1 MPTQDKNSTRYA
13 HRHQRAVAA
22 AAAVFADKGF
32 HGASTRDIAEK
43 LGIQQG
49 SLYYYFKSKE
59 AALEEVCLTA
69 LRDYVSH
76 IESIASQPHK
86 LEVKLQAAIAA
97 HLATYKHNNEAMK
110 VHNEQRLYLPRERR
124 KQLNALGSRYRQQLE
139 GIFCEGVSSGQLR
152 EDIDCHFTALSLIG
166 LCNYWGIQLLRNTP
180 LKTED
185 VTVKCVDIMLH
196 GCLARRTGIPDTD
209 TQTDT
214 QVN

>member
-1 MPTQDKNSTRYA
+1 MQTTDKPTTRYT
-13 HRHQRAVAA
+13 HRHERAVAA
-22 AAAVFADKGF
+22 AAAIFADKGY

-69 LRDYVSH
+69 LRGYVSD
-76 IESIASQPHK
+76 IESIAHQPGEVERK
-86 LEVKLQAAIAA
+86 LKTAIAA
-97 HLATYKHNNEAMK
+97 HLATYEHNNEAMK
-110 VHNEQRLYLPRERR
+110 VHNEQRLYLPKERR
-124 KQLNALGSRYRQQLE
+124 KELNMLGSRYRQQLE

-152 EDIDCHFTALSLIG
+152 KDIDCHFTALSLIG
-166 LCNYWGIQLLRNTP
+166 LCNYWGAQLLRNPTLRP
-180 LKTED
+180 ED
-185 VTVKCVDIMLH
+185 VTENCADILLH
-196 GCLARRTGIPDTD
+196 GCLARKAATSDIE

>member
-1 MPTQDKNSTRYA
+1 MQTPDKPTTRYV
-13 HRHQRAVAA
+13 HRHERAVAA

-59 AALEEVCLTA
+59 AALEEVCLSA

-76 IESIASQPHK
+76 IESIAREPDTIETK
-86 LEVKLQAAIAA
+86 LKTAIAA
-97 HLATYKHNNEAMK
+97 HLATYEHNNEAMK
-110 VHNEQRLYLPRERR
+110 VHNEQRLYLPKDRR
-124 KQLNALGSRYRQQLE
+124 KHLNTLGSRYRQQLE

-152 EDIDCHFTALSLIG
+152 KDLDCHFTALSLIG
-166 LCNYWGIQLLRNTP
+166 LCNYWGAQLLRNAT

-185 VTVKCVDIMLH
+185 VTENCIDMVLH
-196 GCLARRTGIPDTD
+196 GCLAINTTISETD
-209 TQTDT
+209 TQPDKQT
-214 QVN
+214 N

>member
-13 HRHQRAVAA
+13 HQHQRAVAA

-76 IESIASQPHK
+76 IESIASQPDK

-110 VHNEQRLYLPRERR
+110 VHNEQRLYLPKERR
-124 KQLNALGSRYRQQLE
+124 KHLNALGSRYRQQLE

-166 LCNYWGIQLLRNTP
+166 LCNYWGAQLLRNPTLRP
-180 LKTED
+180 ED
-185 VTVKCVDIMLH
+185 VTENCADILLH
-196 GCLARRTGIPDTD
+196 GCLARKAATSDIEP
-209 TQTDT
+209 QTDT

>member
-1 MPTQDKNSTRYA
+1 MQTTDKPTTRYT
-13 HRHQRAVAA
+13 HRHERAVAA
-22 AAAVFADKGF
+22 AAAIFADKGY

-69 LRDYVSH
+69 LRGYVSD
-76 IESIASQPHK
+76 IESIAHQPGEVESK
-86 LEVKLQAAIAA
+86 LKTAIAA
-97 HLATYKHNNEAMK
+97 HLATYEHNNEAMK
-110 VHNEQRLYLPRERR
+110 VHNEQRLYLPKERR
-124 KQLNALGSRYRQQLE
+124 KQLNMLGSRYRQQLE

-166 LCNYWGIQLLRNTP
+166 LCNYWGAQLLRNPTLMP
-180 LKTED
+180 ED
-185 VTVKCVDIMLH
+185 VTESCADILLH
-196 GCLARRTGIPDTD
+196 GCLARKAATSDIEP
-209 TQTDT
+209 QTDT

>member
-1 MPTQDKNSTRYA
+1 MQTPDKPTTRYA
-13 HRHQRAVAA
+13 HRHERAVAA

-76 IESIASQPHK
+76 IESIARQPGEIENK
-86 LEVKLQAAIAA
+86 LKTAIAA
-97 HLATYKHNNEAMK
+97 HLASYEHNNEAMK
-110 VHNEQRLYLPRERR
+110 VHNEQRLYLPKERR
-124 KQLNALGSRYRQQLE
+124 KQLNRLGSHYRQQLE
-139 GIFCEGVSSGQLR
+139 GIFCEGVSNGQLR
-152 EDIDCHFTALSLIG
+152 KDLDCHFTALSLIG
-166 LCNYWGIQLLRNTP
+166 LCNYWGVQLLRNTT
-180 LKTED
+180 LRTEE
-185 VTVKCVDIMLH
+185 VTKNCAEILLL
-196 GCLARRTGIPDTD
+196 GCLAGKTATPDTE
-209 TQTDT
+209 TRTDI